1 MSNGGGTDVIELLAR
16 ANPVDTET
24 LARADESPEAEET
37 LTRILATPRRAAPSA
52 HRRWLVALAAVAVL
66 GLAGAL
72 IPGALLPDERLGA
85 SQAAAREL
93 TRAAAVA
100 ERQAPVVPAPG
111 SFAYT
116 KSRSFGLLELVTDA
130 AGRPS
135 FSALIPR
142 TREIWIGAD
151 GSGRLRETS
160 ADPIFLGPGDRA
172 AWEAAG
178 SPPLRERPSDQRF
191 GPGGLHLPDL
201 AALPTDPDALY
212 EHVLGQTEDTDVPTN
227 VEMLILVG
235 DLLRE
240 TAAPPELRAA
250 LYRVASRIEGIELI
264 GRVTDR
270 AGRAGIAVGITS
282 DYTGAREQK
291 LLIFDPHTSALL
303 AERTVLL
310 ERVPWLDADPPVVIG
325 DTLYLASGVVG
336 SPDETVDDRDGQ

>member
-1 MSNGGGTDVIELLAR
+1 MTKNSAMNVIELVAR
-16 ANPVDTET
+16 ANPVDIET
-24 LARADESPEAEET
+24 LAFVDKSPEAEET
-37 LTRILATPRRAAPSA
+37 LSRILATPRQPAPRTG
-52 HRRWLVALAAVAVL
+52 RRWLVAAVAVL

-85 SQAAAREL
+85 SEAAAREL

-100 ERQAPVVPAPG
+100 ERQTAVVLAPG
-111 SFAYT
+111 SYAYT
-116 KSRSFGLLELVTDA
+116 KSQSRDVLELVMNA
-130 AGRPS
+130 AGGQRS

-142 TREIWIGAD
+142 TREVWIGAD

-160 ADPIFLGPGDRA
+160 GHPIFPGPGDRA

-178 SPPLRERPSDQRF
+178 SPALNERTSDRRF

-201 AALPTDPDALY
+201 AGLPTDPDDLY
-212 EHVLGQTEDTDVPTN
+212 ERVREQADEADVPTN
-227 VEMLILVG
+227 VEMLVVVG

-240 TAAPPELRAA
+240 TAAPPALRAA
-250 LYRVASRIEGIELI
+250 LYRVAARIEGIELI

-282 DYTGAREQK
+282 DYTGTRERK
-291 LLIFDPHTSALL
+291 ILIFDPKTSTLL
-303 AERTVLL
+303 SERTVLL
-310 ERVPWLDADPPVVIG
+310 EHVNWLDADPPVVSG

-336 SPDETVDDRDGQ
+336 SPDETVDGTGQ